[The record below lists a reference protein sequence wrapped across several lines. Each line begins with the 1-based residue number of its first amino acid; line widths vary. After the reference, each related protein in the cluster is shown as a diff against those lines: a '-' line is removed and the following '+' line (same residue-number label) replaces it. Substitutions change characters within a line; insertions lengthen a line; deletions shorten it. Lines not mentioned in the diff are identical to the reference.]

1 MGSVAYAYRYK
12 VRGQGPFA
20 FSGRP
25 APAALAASFALQALA
40 LGMVS
45 QSAPKFQIPVQLV
58 NESSSGAAADA
69 KNNTATTTQV
79 KAAPAPAAGG
89 SQWKVRCPF
98 DFSDS
103 KSQTGVPKGTRQQA
117 DQLAGLDRITRHPG
131 LWSFGLLGLGNALL
145 VPSIPTRIW
154 LSMPAMVALIGGA
167 HTDSRHRRG
176 MGGEL
181 CREVDDVTS
190 NVPFLAMIMG
200 RQDGGVVQGPFAF
213 SGRPA
218 PAALAASFA
227 LQALALGMVSQS
239 APKFQIPVQLV
250 NESSSGA
257 AADAKNNTATTTQ
270 VKAAPAPAAGG
281 SQWKVRCPFDFS
293 DSKSQ
298 TGVPKGTRQQA
309 DQLAGLDRI
318 TRHPGLWSFGL
329 LGLGNALL
337 VPSIP
342 TRIWLS
348 MPAMVALIGGAH
360 TDSRH
365 RRGMGGELCREVDDV
380 TSNVPFLAMIMGRQD
395 GGVVQSF
402 EALGDEV
409 KVLNAALAAGGA
421 ALWVAR
427 RGRGGAIR
435 PVVR

>member
-1 MGSVAYAYRYK
+1 MASSAASSAAAAAVKRSAATAAAASSSATATSSTSASASGLKWAAGGWSLFIAENLLLSENRTYLIDRLGDDGYHGLYGTLSTVAMCSVAYGYRYK

-45 QSAPKFQIPVQLV
+45 QSAPKFQIPVHLV

-181 CREVDDVTS
+181 CSEVDS
-190 NVPFLAMIMG
+190 
-200 RQDGGVVQGPFAF
+200 
-213 SGRPA
+213 
-218 PAALAASFA
+218 
-227 LQALALGMVSQS
+227 
-239 APKFQIPVQLV
+239 
-250 NESSSGA
+250 
-257 AADAKNNTATTTQ
+257 
-270 VKAAPAPAAGG
+270 
-281 SQWKVRCPFDFS
+281 
-293 DSKSQ
+293 
-298 TGVPKGTRQQA
+298 
-309 DQLAGLDRI
+309 
-318 TRHPGLWSFGL
+318 
-329 LGLGNALL
+329 
-337 VPSIP
+337 
-342 TRIWLS
+342 
-348 MPAMVALIGGAH
+348 
-360 TDSRH
+360 
-365 RRGMGGELCREVDDV
+365 V

>member
-1 MGSVAYAYRYK
+1 MASSAASAAAAAAVKRSAAAASSSATATSSSSASASALKWAAGGWSLFIAENLLLSENRTYLIDRLGDDGYHGLYGTLSTVAMGSVAYAYRYK

-45 QSAPKFQIPVQLV
+45 QSAPKLQIPVHLV
-58 NESSSGAAADA
+58 NDSSSGAAAAADA

-79 KAAPAPAAGG
+79 KVAPASAPAPAAGG

-103 KSQTGVPKGTRQQA
+103 KSQTGVPKGTQQQA

-145 VPSIPTRIW
+145 VPS
-154 LSMPAMVALIGGA
+154 M
-167 HTDSRHRRG
+167 
-176 MGGEL
+176 
-181 CREVDDVTS
+181 
-190 NVPFLAMIMG
+190 
-200 RQDGGVVQGPFAF
+200 
-213 SGRPA
+213 
-218 PAALAASFA
+218 
-227 LQALALGMVSQS
+227 
-239 APKFQIPVQLV
+239 
-250 NESSSGA
+250 
-257 AADAKNNTATTTQ
+257 
-270 VKAAPAPAAGG
+270 
-281 SQWKVRCPFDFS
+281 
-293 DSKSQ
+293 
-298 TGVPKGTRQQA
+298 
-309 DQLAGLDRI
+309 
-318 TRHPGLWSFGL
+318 
-329 LGLGNALL
+329 
-337 VPSIP
+337 P

-421 ALWVAR
+421 AMWVAR

>member
-1 MGSVAYAYRYK
+1 MASSAASAAAAAAVKRSAAAAAAASSSATVTSSSTSASASALKWAAGGWSLFIAENLLLSENRTYLIDRLGDEGYHGLYGTLSTVAMGSVAYAYRYK

-45 QSAPKFQIPVQLV
+45 QSAPKLQIPVHLV
-58 NESSSGAAADA
+58 NDSSSGGAAAAADA
-69 KNNTATTTQV
+69 KNNNAATTTQV
-79 KAAPAPAAGG
+79 KAAPAPAPAPAAGG
-89 SQWKVRCPF
+89 SRWKVRCPF

-103 KSQTGVPKGTRQQA
+103 KSQTGVPKGTQQQA

-154 LSMPAMVALIGGA
+154 LSMPAMVALIGGT
-167 HTDSRHRRG
+167 HTD
-176 MGGEL
+176 L
-181 CREVDDVTS
+181 
-190 NVPFLAMIMG
+190 
-200 RQDGGVVQGPFAF
+200 
-213 SGRPA
+213 
-218 PAALAASFA
+218 
-227 LQALALGMVSQS
+227 
-239 APKFQIPVQLV
+239 
-250 NESSSGA
+250 
-257 AADAKNNTATTTQ
+257 
-270 VKAAPAPAAGG
+270 
-281 SQWKVRCPFDFS
+281 
-293 DSKSQ
+293 
-298 TGVPKGTRQQA
+298 
-309 DQLAGLDRI
+309 
-318 TRHPGLWSFGL
+318 
-329 LGLGNALL
+329 
-337 VPSIP
+337 
-342 TRIWLS
+342 
-348 MPAMVALIGGAH
+348 
-360 TDSRH
+360 RH